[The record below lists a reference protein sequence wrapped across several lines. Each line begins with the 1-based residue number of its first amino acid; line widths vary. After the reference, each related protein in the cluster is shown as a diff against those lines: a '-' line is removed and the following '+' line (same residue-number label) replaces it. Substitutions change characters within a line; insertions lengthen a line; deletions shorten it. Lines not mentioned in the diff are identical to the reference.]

1 MKSLQLICLSI
12 VSMCVAVMAQNP
24 RPFVSELSPVSALPG
39 GSGFT
44 LHVQG
49 TGFVT
54 GAVMNW
60 NGSPR
65 TTQVL
70 SSTAVTATI
79 SATDVAKVGT
89 ALVTVTNPAPGGG
102 ISNSANF
109 PVRRT
114 WTGVA
119 MALEPQVINPGPGT
133 VSADFN
139 GDGKL
144 DLATTNNPG
153 GGLTIR
159 LGKGDGTF
167 LPGTTYLS
175 NHYYNA
181 LVVGDFNGDGKMDI
195 AVSLPFLCG
204 GCGGEPSYLLQMFLG
219 AGDGTFKHVVPRTV
233 FYGFPLAAG
242 DFNGDGKLDL
252 IVTGTDYNG
261 EFFYPSIALGNGD
274 GTFQKGTSLV
284 IMNQFSY
291 PGVGDFNGD
300 GKLDVAMPDLDSFQ
314 GSPIT
319 SVYLGNGDGTFAT
332 PVAYPGNENTIST
345 AAVADVNNDG
355 KLDIINDS
363 IQVLLGNGDGTF
375 KDSGMAVATNTVA
388 GIVVGDFNG
397 DGKIDFV
404 SKANPTNSP
413 FGSLVFLGNGDGSF
427 QVVPIEGGAQVLQ
440 AADFNGDGKLDLLT
454 TAGIFVQTA
463 ANLFPTS
470 MNFGA
475 IKVNTKSTQTAI
487 VTNVGITTMTI
498 TSVQLTGT
506 GASGYSITNGCGGS
520 LAPGKSCQVQVVF
533 APTALVA
540 YDASLTV
547 TIPGAP
553 PSAVL
558 LFGAGD

>member
-1 MKSLQLICLSI
+1 MKSFHLICLSI
-12 VSMCVAVMAQNP
+12 LFLCVAATAQTNGV
-24 RPFVSELSPVSALPG
+24 PFVSQLSPVSALPG
-39 GSGFT
+39 ASGFT
-44 LHVQG
+44 LHVEG
-49 TGFVT
+49 SGFAA
-54 GAVMNW
+54 GAVVNW

-70 SSTAVTATI
+70 SSTAATATI

-102 ISNSANF
+102 NSNPANF
-109 PVRRT
+109 PVRRK
-114 WTGVA
+114 WSGVA

-133 VSADFN
+133 VTADFN

-144 DLATTNNPG
+144 DLATTSNPG

-167 LPGTTYLS
+167 LPGVTYLA
-175 NHYYNA
+175 NHHYNA

-219 AGDGTFKHVVPRTV
+219 AGDGTFTHVAPKTV
-233 FYGFPLAAG
+233 FYGLPLAAG

-261 EFFYPSIALGNGD
+261 EFWYPLIALGNGD
-274 GTFQKGTSLV
+274 GTFQKGASLAV
-284 IMNQFSY
+284 MNQFSY
-291 PGVGDFNGD
+291 PAVGDFNGD
-300 GKLDVAMPDLDSFQ
+300 GKLDIAMPDLDTFQ

-332 PVAYPGNENTIST
+332 PVAYAGNENTIST

-375 KDSGMAVATNTVA
+375 KANGMAVATNTVA

-397 DGKIDFV
+397 DGKIDFA
-404 SKANPTNSP
+404 SRANPTNAP
-413 FGSLVFLGNGDGSF
+413 YGNIMFLGLGDGSF
-427 QVVPIEGGAQVLQ
+427 QVL
-440 AADFNGDGKLDLLT
+440 
-454 TAGIFVQTA
+454 
-463 ANLFPTS
+463 
-470 MNFGA
+470 
-475 IKVNTKSTQTAI
+475 
-487 VTNVGITTMTI
+487 
-498 TSVQLTGT
+498 
-506 GASGYSITNGCGGS
+506 
-520 LAPGKSCQVQVVF
+520 
-533 APTALVA
+533 
-540 YDASLTV
+540 
-547 TIPGAP
+547 
-553 PSAVL
+553 
-558 LFGAGD
+558 